1 MPRRSQEG
9 SHLSLK
15 GSGGLLPIL
24 LAELLRTISNS
35 VHPGRGILDS
45 QPIPF
50 PEDGCDCGRF

>member
-1 MPRRSQEG
+1 MTPRRSQEG

-24 LAELLRTISNS
+24 TELLRTISNS
-35 VHPGRGILDS
+35 AHSGRGILDS

-50 PEDGCDCGRF
+50 PEDGCDCGGF